1 MSDLLNTFRQKAE
14 DLKASINRAGGIRA
28 TIEGLRRQMAIADR
42 KRAIAR
48 IRSELK
54 HLDAQI
60 AEMITAV
67 GVQAVGLHKAGK
79 LAAVELQPLCQH
91 IIELEAAIAEQ
102 RAELTRLEA
111 LATEAEASAPSLTP
125 ASAAPSASERS
136 CAHCGKPLPPEA
148 TFCPYCG
155 RAAAA
160 PAKAEEDRYC
170 VYCGAPLRPQARFC
184 ARCGHEIIR

>member
-14 DLKASINRAGGIRA
+14 DLKASINRAGGVRA

-42 KRAIAR
+42 KRAMAR

-60 AEMITAV
+60 AEMVTAV
-67 GVQAVGLHKAGK
+67 GVQAVGLHKAGR
-79 LAAVELQPLCQH
+79 LSAVELQPLCQH
-91 IIELEAAIAEQ
+91 IIELEAAVAEQ
-102 RAELTRLEA
+102 RAELARLEA
-111 LATEAEASAPSLTP
+111 LAAAEAQATEPSPTPSLA
-125 ASAAPSASERS
+125 ASAVPERL

-155 RAAAA
+155 QMVA
-160 PAKAEEDRYC
+160 PFKAEEDRYC
-170 VYCGAPLRPQARFC
+170 AYCGAPLRPKARFC
-184 ARCGHEIIR
+184 ARCGREVAR